1 MEALYDFF
9 ARPKDPRLYTG
20 VQVALASTE
29 KIRQWSHG
37 EIKKPET
44 INYRTFKPER
54 DGLFCAKIF
63 GPTRDYECNCGKYK
77 RMKHRGV
84 VCEKCGVEV
93 IQSRV
98 RRDRM
103 AHIDL
108 AASVAHIWF
117 LKSLPSKIGNLL
129 DVTLKSLER
138 VLYFDSH
145 VVLEP
150 GDTPLTRGQMLTD
163 DKYRECREKY
173 GEDFEVGI
181 GAEAVKVLL
190 DAVDLETLYK
200 ELRDDIRATNSSA
213 KRQKLAKRLK
223 IADAFRRSGISPS
236 WMILDAI
243 PVLPPDLRP
252 LVPLEGGRF
261 ATSDLNDLYRRVI
274 NRNNRL
280 SRLIDLQA
288 PEIIIR
294 NEKRMLQESVDVL
307 FDNGRHG
314 RVITGTNKRPL
325 KSLSDTLKGK
335 QGRFRQNLLGKRVD
349 YSGRTVITTG
359 PNLRLHQ
366 CGLPKKMALELF
378 KPFVYYRLEHKGL
391 VSTVKSARKMVERE
405 IPEVWDTLDEVV
417 REYPILLNR
426 APTLHRLGFQSFE
439 PTLIEGKAIQ
449 LHPLVC
455 TAFNADFDGDQMAV
469 HVPLSVEAQIEARI
483 LMLSSNN
490 ILSPANGTPI
500 IVPSQDIVLGIYYM
514 TREISGCRG
523 EDRIFACPEEVRSA
537 YDADVLDLHSR
548 ITVRMDGKHIP
559 TTTGRILLWEII
571 PKDTVMKFRYARVN
585 SGKRAEALLKQA
597 GRGAPFV
604 SLISDDTRE
613 EAGTTPRAYRSD
625 EFARMFDLGDED
637 TRAVFSLDPGQVS
650 RPVFPRIRRTGRSTP
665 GEKNCFL
672 FEAVSKQPEVPFG
685 IINRPMD
692 KKSLRDLV
700 DYVYRN
706 SGPKAT
712 VILSDRLKDTGYAFS
727 TTGGLSIS
735 IDAMIVP
742 PAKKEILKNA
752 ENRVTEISRQ
762 YTEGLITQ
770 GEKYNKVV
778 DIWAK
783 ATDDVANEMMDAM
796 SAADLDADA
805 QSPEYASA
813 HAGEDRVPGS
823 PDRKAPDIRHLMLHN
838 RRSLNPIYMMADSGA
853 RGSKDQMRQLAGMRG
868 LMAKP
873 SGEIIETPITA
884 NFREGLSVLQYFIS
898 THGARKGLADTA
910 LKTANS
916 GYLTRR
922 LADVAQDCTVMEVDC
937 GTLRGVEVSSLM
949 EGGEV
954 IQRVGERILGRIA
967 MEDILDPF
975 TDEVLA
981 EAGQEIDEDA
991 VRVIED
997 AGLTTVNI
1005 RSVLTCR
1012 SRHGVCVNCYGR
1024 DLAHGQRVEIG
1035 QAVGILAAQ
1044 SIGEPGTQ
1052 LTMRTFHIGGTA
1064 SRRVEQADARAR
1076 ADGTVRY
1083 ADLHVVPVR
1092 SDVPGAVLA
1101 PSEASDLSPEFVVMN
1116 RRGGEFAIMGE
1127 TGRELER
1134 FPVIY
1139 GAHVLVTD
1147 GQRVKSGD
1155 LLAVWDPFA
1164 TPIISE
1170 TDGVVKFG
1178 DITPGRTL
1186 QEKVDPVTGKASRT
1200 IIESKSTDVRPRIS
1214 VKDEFGKTR
1223 KLTPDE
1229 DGSGSEVPVSPDIK
1243 FPGTVKSKVKMA
1255 RYPLPV
1261 DAVLLVD
1268 EGDRV
1273 RAGDVIAKLPR
1284 ATTKTKDITGGL
1296 PRVAELFEVRKP
1308 KETAILS
1315 EINGYVSI
1323 SKGAKGKQKV
1333 TVTPVDV
1340 GEKKE
1345 YQIPRGKHINVYEGD
1360 YVKAGE
1366 PLVGG
1371 AAVPQDI
1378 LNIQGE
1384 VSLAR
1389 YLVDEVQE
1397 VYRLQGVRINDK
1409 HIEVIVRQMMRRVK
1423 IKDPGDTRFIAEEQ
1437 VDKIKFDEENERVRG
1452 DGGVPAVA
1460 DPLILGITKT
1470 SLSTES
1476 FISAASF
1483 QETTKVLT
1491 EASIAAARDYLRG
1504 LKENVIMGRLVPAGT
1519 GFPKYR
1525 RAEVDVA

>member
-9 ARPKDPRLYTG
+9 ARPKDPKLYNA
-20 VQVALASTE
+20 VKISLASSE
-29 KIRQWSHG
+29 MIRQWSHG
-37 EIKKPET
+37 EIRKPET

-84 VCEKCGVEV
+84 ICEKCGVEV

-98 RRDRM
+98 RRERM

-108 AASVAHIWF
+108 AACVAHIWF

-129 DVTLKSLER
+129 DLTLKSMER
-138 VLYFDSH
+138 VLYFDSY
-145 VVLEP
+145 VVTDP
-150 GDTPLTRGQMLTD
+150 QDTELTLGQVLGD
-163 DKYRECREKY
+163 DKYAEAAEKY
-173 GEDFEVGI
+173 GHNRFEAGI
-181 GAEAVKVLL
+181 GAEAVRAL
-190 DAVDLETLYK
+190 LETIELEPLYARLRK
-200 ELRDDIRATNSSA
+200 ELRETSSVA

-223 IADAFRRSGISPS
+223 IVDAFRRSGVEPT
-236 WMILDAI
+236 WMIMDVI

-280 SRLIDLQA
+280 RRLIDLHA
-288 PEIIIR
+288 PDIIIR

-378 KPFVYYRLEHKGL
+378 KPFVYYRLEARGL

-405 IPEVWDTLDEVV
+405 APEVWDTLDEVV

-426 APTLHRLGFQSFE
+426 APTLHRLGFQAFE

-469 HVPLSVEAQIEARI
+469 HIPLSVEAQIEARV

-500 IVPSQDIVLGIYYM
+500 IVPSQDIVLGIYHM
-514 TREISGCRG
+514 TRTLPGAKG
-523 EDRIFACPEEVRSA
+523 EGRDFADTDEVRSA
-537 YDADVLDLHSR
+537 FDSGNAELHAR
-548 ITVRMDGKHIP
+548 IRVRMDGVMTE
-559 TTTGRILLWEII
+559 TTVGRVILWEVI
-571 PKDTVMKFRYARVN
+571 PKEGVLGLRHLMTATESAAKEAVSRVEKGEMGFGEAVQTYSRDPDREIGGMIGRLRPDAFQRIYGFRDSEV
-585 SGKRAEALLKQA
+585 
-597 GRGAPFV
+597 
-604 SLISDDTRE
+604 E
-613 EAGTTPRAYRSD
+613 EI
-625 EFARMFDLGDED
+625 
-637 TRAVFSLDPGQVS
+637 FSLDPGCITRIFPS
-650 RPVFPRIRRTGRSTP
+650 KARFGTGPRDKEYHVFEVMDRR
-665 GEKNCFL
+665 
-672 FEAVSKQPEVPFG
+672 AG
-685 IINRPMD
+685 ITFDVINRVMD

-700 DYVYRN
+700 DHVYRTL
-706 SGPKAT
+706 GPKAT
-712 VILSDRLKDTGYAFS
+712 VVLSDQLKNTGYYYS
-727 TTGGLSIS
+727 TRGGISIS

-742 PAKKEILKNA
+742 ESKKELIRDA
-752 ENRVTEISRQ
+752 EIQVTEIGRQ
-762 YTEGLITQ
+762 YAEGLITQ

-783 ATDDVANEMMDAM
+783 ATDDVANEMMKAM
-796 SAADLDADA
+796 KSA
-805 QSPEYASA
+805 EAS
-813 HAGEDRVPGS
+813 
-823 PDRKAPDIRHLMLHN
+823 
-838 RRSLNPIYMMADSGA
+838 NPIFMMADSGA

-922 LADVAQDCTVMEVDC
+922 LADVAQDCTVYEDDC
-937 GTLRGVEVSSLM
+937 GTLVGVEVTSLM

-954 IQRVGERILGRIA
+954 IQRLDERILGRVA
-967 MEDILDPF
+967 AEEDIRDPF
-975 TDEVLA
+975 TDEVIVHN
-981 EAGQEIDEDA
+981 GCEIDETS
-991 VRVIED
+991 VKRIEE
-997 AGLTTVNI
+997 AGLTSVKI

-1012 SRHGVCVNCYGR
+1012 SLQGVCANCYGR

-1064 SRRVEQADARAR
+1064 SRRVEQADIRAR
-1076 ADGTVRY
+1076 TDGTIRFTDLQVVPILSADSGQISADGSS
-1083 ADLHVVPVR
+1083 AND
-1092 SDVPGAVLA
+1092 S
-1101 PSEASDLSPEFVVMN
+1101 LSPPEYVVMN
-1116 RRGGEFAIMGE
+1116 RRGGEIAIVG
-1127 TGRELER
+1127 GADRVLER

-1139 GAHVLVTD
+1139 GAHILVRD
-1147 GQRVKSGD
+1147 GQTVKTGD
-1155 LLAVWDPFA
+1155 LLAVWDPFT
-1164 TPIISE
+1164 TPIVSE
-1170 TDGVVKFG
+1170 IDGTVKFG
-1178 DITPGRTL
+1178 DVALGKTL
-1186 QEKVDPVTGKASRT
+1186 QEKVDPVTGKSSRT
-1200 IIESKSTDVRPRIS
+1200 VIESKSAEVRPRIS
-1214 VKDEFGKTR
+1214 IKDSSGRTK
-1223 KLTPDE
+1223 KLVTGEPD
-1229 DGSGSEVPVSPDIK
+1229 DAPLP
-1243 FPGTVKSKVKMA
+1243 PGTFRSPIITYQSPLASNPGDFSDFSPGGTGTQKTKMA
-1255 RYPLPV
+1255 RYMLPV
-1261 DAVLLVD
+1261 DAVMLVE
-1268 EGDRV
+1268 EGDKV
-1273 RAGDVIAKLPR
+1273 KTGDVIAKLPR

-1323 SKGAKGKQKV
+1323 AKGVKGKQKV
-1333 TVTPVDV
+1333 TVTPADGM

-1345 YQIPRGKHINVYEGD
+1345 YLIPRGKHINVYEGD

-1366 PLVGG
+1366 PLIGG
-1371 AAVPQDI
+1371 SAVPQDI
-1378 LNIQGE
+1378 LNIKGE
-1384 VSLAR
+1384 VALAR

-1423 IKDPGDTRFIAEEQ
+1423 VTDVGDTDFIAEEQ
-1437 VDKIKFDEENERVRG
+1437 VDKIKFEEENRKSVQQ
-1452 DGGVPAVA
+1452 GGRPATA
-1460 DPLILGITKT
+1460 EPLILGITKA
-1470 SLSTES
+1470 SLSTDS

-1491 EASIAAARDYLRG
+1491 EASIAGAKDFLRG

-1519 GFPKYR
+1519 GFPLYR
-1525 RAEVDVA
+1525 KVSVESAG